1 MSDLALVAELR
12 AASVSMIAATKA
24 AEHGDWATAERAVLD
39 AQERSAR
46 LLRELGRKLL
56 KDFEIKEPPGPGKS
70 A

>member
-1 MSDLALVAELR
+1 
-12 AASVSMIAATKA
+12 MIAATKA

-56 KDFEIKEPPGPGKS
+56 KDFEIKEPPGPRKS
-70 A
+70 P